1 MEDQIDFLSSSD
13 IDNLVMS
20 SNNSFNSL
28 SIVLPYDYA
37 KNKLCLNWK
46 IISLGVEMKYFDKEV
61 VIDFASEQ
69 LLYESNQS
77 LIYLICEN
85 DNIIDNTTLKHIQ
98 ILADSANDTA
108 ENAKNKLLYL
118 VLSYLYDN
126 RNRIEDFLCVVDIVY
141 DDFGFPKI
149 INKQIDHP
157 HNIDNSDLYEA
168 FNKMLSYIKD
178 NL

>member
-1 MEDQIDFLSSSD
+1 
-13 IDNLVMS
+13 
-20 SNNSFNSL
+20 
-28 SIVLPYDYA
+28 
-37 KNKLCLNWK
+37 
-46 IISLGVEMKYFDKEV
+46 MKYFDKKV

-85 DNIIDNTTLKHIQ
+85 DNIIDNTTLEHIQ
-98 ILADSANDTA
+98 ILADSANDTT

-141 DDFGFPKI
+141 DDFGFPEI
-149 INKQIDHP
+149 ISKQIDYH
-157 HNIDNSDLYEA
+157 HNINDCNFYEA
-168 FNKMLSYIKD
+168 FSNMLNYIKD

>member
-20 SNNSFNSL
+20 SNNPFNSL

-46 IISLGVEMKYFDKEV
+46 IISLGVEMKYFDKKV

-85 DNIIDNTTLKHIQ
+85 DNIIDNTTLEHIQ
-98 ILADSANDTA
+98 ILADSANDTT

-126 RNRIEDFLCVVDIVY
+126 RNGIEDFLCVVDIVY

-149 INKQIDHP
+149 ISKQIDHL
-157 HNIDNSDLYEA
+157 HNIDDGNLYEA
-168 FNKMLSYIKD
+168 FSNMLNYIKD

>member
-20 SNNSFNSL
+20 SNNPFNSL

-46 IISLGVEMKYFDKEV
+46 IISLGVEMKYFDKKV
-61 VIDFASEQ
+61 VMDFASEQ

-85 DNIIDNTTLKHIQ
+85 DNIIDNTTLKDIQ
-98 ILADSANDTA
+98 ILADSANDTK

-141 DDFGFPKI
+141 DDFRFPKI
-149 INKQIDHP
+149 ISKQIDYL
-157 HNIDNSDLYEA
+157 HNINDCNLYEA
-168 FNKMLSYIKD
+168 FSNMLNYIKD